1 MAGHFAERPGMRNR
15 LTTFVVALLILP
27 PLGLTLSGQ
36 EWEPP
41 APIAGNVWLAA
52 ICSAFAVLVFG
63 VLLDMLTFH
72 RARHS
77 LLRSQRS
84 YLLWSGVAGA
94 ATCLL
99 LAYLNLF
106 TGSWF
111 TPAGSNTQ
119 ALLIAALC
127 GAPLLPAIL
136 VTRLWLAG
144 LPGLVKLSTRKFA
157 LPGISAEAAAK
168 ILLLAALAGLLGG
181 AIWVDQ
187 LAWLF
192 WLSPLLLLAAL
203 QLLWHENTVFSG
215 LPQGDW
221 SRVLLGAISGIAVGG
236 VALASYR
243 LSGGA
248 IYLTA
253 NTWQLLFGLAVF
265 GLLCLQVGDVVA
277 EYWRGKPR
285 SEVFKRKAFPI
296 PIVTKKKDQ

>member
-1 MAGHFAERPGMRNR
+1 MRNR
-15 LTTFVVALLILP
+15 LTAFVIALLILP
-27 PLGLTLSGQ
+27 PLGISLSGQ
-36 EWEPP
+36 EWDAP
-41 APIAGNVWLAA
+41 APIAGNVWLPA
-52 ICSAFAVLVFG
+52 ICGAIAVLVFG
-63 VLLDMLTFH
+63 ILLDTLTFH

-84 YLLWSGVAGA
+84 YLLWSGVGGA

-106 TGSWF
+106 AGSWF

-119 ALLIAALC
+119 ALLVAALC
-127 GAPLLPAIL
+127 GAPLLPAVLI
-136 VTRLWLAG
+136 TRLWLAG

-157 LPGISAEAAAK
+157 LPEVSAEIAAK

-181 AIWVDQ
+181 VIWISQ

-192 WLSPLLLLAAL
+192 WLAPLLLLATL

-221 SRVLLGAISGIAVGG
+221 SRVLLGAVAGIVVGR

-243 LSGGA
+243 WSGGA

-265 GLLCLQVGDVVA
+265 GLLCLQLGDVVA

-285 SEVFKRKAFPI
+285 SEVFKKKQFPI
-296 PIVTKKKDQ
+296 PIVTKKDQ